1 LSDAVLQ
8 PPASG
13 VKPPIIEL
21 KDVRKDFTVP
31 GTWQRRTAIH
41 DINFTV
47 EDAPGHGQ
55 FRVILG
61 PSGCGKSTILNL
73 LAGLIKP
80 TAGEVLVDGQPV
92 AGPDSSR
99 GMVFQSYSSFP
110 WLTVLDNVRFGLDL
124 AGTPVEKGNQIAQ
137 EWITRVGLAGS
148 ERLYPKNLSGGMRQR
163 VAIARTLC
171 CHPRII
177 LMDEP
182 FGALDPRTRME
193 MQDLLAQ
200 LWADG
205 ELDTTFIF
213 VTHDVEEAIFLA
225 DRIIV
230 MSPGPGQI
238 IAELPAPA
246 PTANTRQEMLAG
258 RYQAL
263 EQQIFNLI
271 YQGQAGEGD
280 R

>member
-1 LSDAVLQ
+1 MSDTETA
-8 PPASG
+8 PAATG
-13 VKPPIIEL
+13 AKPPIIEF
-21 KDVRKDFTVP
+21 KDVRKDYTIP
-31 GTWQRRTAIH
+31 GTLKRRTAIQ
-41 DINFTV
+41 DINFLV
-47 EDAPGHGQ
+47 EDSPGHGQ
-55 FRVILG
+55 CRVILG

-80 TAGEVLVDGQPV
+80 TAGDVLVDGQPV
-92 AGPDSSR
+92 KGPDRSR

-124 AGTPVEKGNQIAQ
+124 AGTPLQQGNEIAE
-137 EWITRVGLAGS
+137 EWIKRVGLAGS
-148 ERLYPKNLSGGMRQR
+148 EKLYPKNLSGGMRQR

-193 MQDLLAQ
+193 MQDLLAR
-200 LWADG
+200 LWAD
-205 ELDTTFIF
+205 EALDTTFVF

-225 DRIIV
+225 DRIFV
-230 MSPGPGQI
+230 MSPGPGTI
-238 IAELPAPA
+238 IAELNAPA
-246 PTANTRQEMLAG
+246 PTANTRREMLAG

-263 EQQIFNLI
+263 EQQIFDLI
-271 YQGQAGEGD
+271 YQGQGEGS